1 MKSICEVKTMDYILA
16 DQKLTVSENFLLS
29 LLDAITRV
37 KKQID
42 KTSFKDDERE
52 MAFIVRKNI
61 RELECKITTA
71 FHWWYLQEYDPIP
84 EKNENDPFFD
94 TKQKRVCYLNNEMLR
109 WATELYTDDSRCK
122 GDSFFESRFFKQNIK
137 PELAYIYVSLKN
149 AKIDECGFVVPR

>member
-1 MKSICEVKTMDYILA
+1 METTIAYAKQE
-16 DQKLTVSENFLLS
+16 VSENFLLS
-29 LLDAITRV
+29 LLDAITRA

-71 FHWWYLQEYDPIP
+71 FHWWYLREYNPIP

-109 WATELYTDDSRCK
+109 LATELYTDDSRCK
-122 GDSFFESRFFKQNIK
+122 GDAFFESKFFKQNIK

>member
-1 MKSICEVKTMDYILA
+1 METTIAYAKQE
-16 DQKLTVSENFLLS
+16 VSENFLLS

-42 KTSFKDDERE
+42 KTTFKDDERE

-71 FHWWYLQEYDPIP
+71 FHWWFLPGFDPVP
-84 EKNENDPFFD
+84 EVGKEDDPFFD
-94 TKQKRVCYLNNEMLR
+94 TKQKRVCYLNNEILR

-122 GDSFFESRFFKQNIK
+122 GDSFFESKFFKQNIK
-137 PELAYIYVSLKN
+137 PELTYIYVSLKN
-149 AKIDECGFVVPR
+149 AKINECGFVVPR